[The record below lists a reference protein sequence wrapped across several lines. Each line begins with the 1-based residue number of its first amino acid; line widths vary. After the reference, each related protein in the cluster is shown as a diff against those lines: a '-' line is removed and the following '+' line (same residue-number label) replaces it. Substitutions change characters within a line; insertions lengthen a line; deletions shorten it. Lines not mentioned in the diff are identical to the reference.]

1 MRWDSI
7 VAGLVVAGFNGAL
20 ALAAIHWGWNK
31 GMQVFMIA
39 FLGGMM
45 ARLIAVAVLSALAL
59 KWIGVHAASYFIALV
74 VAYLLLLAF
83 EICYVLKLQG
93 RAKC

>member
-39 FLGGMM
+39 FFGGMI

-59 KWIGVHAASYFIALV
+59 KWLGVHAASYFIALV

-83 EICYVLKLQG
+83 EIRYVLKLQG
-93 RAKC
+93 RAER

>member
-1 MRWDSI
+1 MKWDSI

-39 FLGGMM
+39 FLGGMV
-45 ARLIAVAVLSALAL
+45 ARLIAVAILSVLAL
-59 KWIGVHAASYFIALV
+59 KWIGVHAASYFTALV
-74 VAYLLLLAF
+74 VAYLLFLAF
-83 EICYVLKLQG
+83 EIFYILKLQG